1 MKKTIF
7 LVIILLTFSCSY
19 RVLRPAYESIS
30 VGRIENKTSE
40 HGLEDRLTTALVEE
54 LMKNGIR
61 VDKNSPYKIE
71 GTIDRFELKGVAQKD
86 EVSVQF
92 EVFIEGGFV
101 FKGPEGKEHRFRA
114 STIFPQT
121 FSSEGALEE
130 VLSLKE
136 STINSALKDMAQEIV
151 SGAVFR

>member
-1 MKKTIF
+1 MKKTT
-7 LVIILLTFSCSY
+7 LVIILLVFSCSY
-19 RVLRPAYESIS
+19 RVLSPVYESIS
-30 VGRIENKTSE
+30 VGRIENKTFE

-54 LMKNGIR
+54 LMRNGIK

-71 GTIDRFELKGVAQKD
+71 GTIDRFELKGIAQKD
-86 EVSVQF
+86 EISVQF
-92 EVFIEGGFV
+92 MVFIEGDFV
-101 FKGPEGKEHRFRA
+101 LRGPEGKERRFRA
-114 STIFPQT
+114 STILPQT